1 MKKLYAMLMAGVM
14 MIAMVVP
21 TIAAPSPSGSVI
33 TPSPSGTVISS
44 SSDSTSTA
52 TPAASALMNSGS
64 TVAATVAGASAT
76 ALTETYAN
84 SVLAVTSNA
93 QVLQDLNVPT
103 TAKLVAAIDVSY
115 SGTIPTGGVQIPFVV
130 SSAKK
135 GDLVYVLH
143 RQSAAPY
150 QWEVVGQAVLGDD
163 LTVVGTF
170 TSFSPVAFM
179 VVNAADVAATGVK
192 APKTG
197 EF

>member
-14 MIAMVVP
+14 MVAMVVP

-33 TPSPSGTVISS
+33 TPSPSGTVISTPA
-44 SSDSTSTA
+44 STVTPEVSAVINSASAVSASAAGVSTA
-52 TPAASALMNSGS
+52 ALD
-64 TVAATVAGASAT
+64 A
-76 ALTETYAN
+76 TYAN
-84 SVLAVTSNA
+84 SVATVTSNE
-93 QVLQDLNVPT
+93 QVLKDLNVPT

-115 SGTIPTGGVQIPFVV
+115 SGTIPAGGVQIPFVV
-130 SSAKK
+130 SGAKK

-150 QWEVVGQAVLGDD
+150 QWEVVGQAILGDD

-179 VVNAADVAATGVK
+179 VVNSADVAATGVK

>member
-14 MIAMVVP
+14 MVAMVVP

-33 TPSPSGTVISS
+33 TPSPSGTVISTPA
-44 SSDSTSTA
+44 STVTPEVSATINSASTVSASVAGVSTA
-52 TPAASALMNSGS
+52 ALD
-64 TVAATVAGASAT
+64 
-76 ALTETYAN
+76 ETYAN
-84 SVLAVTSNA
+84 SVVTVTSNE
-93 QVLQDLNVPT
+93 QVLKDLNVPT

-115 SGTIPTGGVQIPFVV
+115 SGTIPAGGVQIPFVV
-130 SSAKK
+130 SGAKK

-150 QWEVVGQAVLGDD
+150 QWEVVGQAILGDD

-179 VVNAADVAATGVK
+179 VVNSTDVAATGVK

>member
-21 TIAAPSPSGSVI
+21 TFAAPSPSGEVI
-33 TPSPSGTVISS
+33 TPSPSGTVIS
-44 SSDSTSTA
+44 A
-52 TPAASALMNSGS
+52 VTPADTVISSAS
-64 TVAATVAGASAT
+64 TVAASAAGVTVAAPSKEVAVD
-76 ALTETYAN
+76 
-84 SVLAVTSNA
+84 VLAVASSE
-93 QVLQDLNVPT
+93 QFLKDLNIPT
-103 TAKLVAAIDVSY
+103 TAKLVATVDVSY
-115 SGTIPTGGVQIPFVV
+115 SGTIPAGGVQIPFVV

-170 TSFSPVAFM
+170 TSFSPVAFV
-179 VVNAADVAATGVK
+179 VVNSTDVTTTEVK

>member
-1 MKKLYAMLMAGVM
+1 MKKLYAMLMASVM

-115 SGTIPTGGVQIPFVV
+115 SGTIPAGGVQIPFVV